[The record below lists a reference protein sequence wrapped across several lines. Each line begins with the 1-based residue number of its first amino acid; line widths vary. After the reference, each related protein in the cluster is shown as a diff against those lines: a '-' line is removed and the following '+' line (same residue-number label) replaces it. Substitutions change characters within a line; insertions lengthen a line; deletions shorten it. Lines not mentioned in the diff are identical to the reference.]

1 MSSSEKVNGYKI
13 YCFFSEFPFLVCF
26 RNISEVSRVLRMSTN
41 DFQSLLILSFLSISM
56 TYGNEEIALMI
67 DQVGVTG
74 YDTFLK

>member
-1 MSSSEKVNGYKI
+1 M
-13 YCFFSEFPFLVCF
+13 CF
-26 RNISEVSRVLRMSTN
+26 RNTSEVSRVLRMSTN